1 MSDTTLIPLPENS
14 EIRPEHLSSL
24 KTSWTQIHAAHI
36 PGPEGQMAMQELIS
50 RYHDAVERYL
60 RIKIKDQNLADDLTA
75 EIDLSDPAQVSGLI
89 QDDDDLGITPL
100 SSLTGSTEVQPM
112 IITPRSNSR
121 VVRIISKQSNV

>member
-1 MSDTTLIPLPENS
+1 MSAPNLTTMVAIDLEQSVL
-14 EIRPEHLSSL
+14 
-24 KTSWTQIHAAHI
+24 
-36 PGPEGQMAMQELIS
+36 
-50 RYHDAVERYL
+50 
-60 RIKIKDQNLADDLTA
+60 DQNLADDLTA